1 MRIHT
6 IFLPGTLFIL
16 ALSAS
21 CASPSG
27 DLVSAIKNTGF
38 ECENPT
44 SAREL
49 DEDGTLWRI
58 ACGDARAYLASFEE
72 DGRICV
78 SPIDVG
84 GPAIWVEP
92 ETPLREIERKFQWPL
107 QGTSGLQVLR
117 WSDPTT
123 LLQGKFIDYGGTQ
136 VQRLGNAGVVY
147 YPDGFHLH
155 IGDF

>member
-38 ECENPT
+38 ECDNLT

-78 SPIDVG
+78 SPIDIG
-84 GPAIWVEP
+84 GPAIWVERENP
-92 ETPLREIERKFQWPL
+92 VVAYLETPVREWEPKFQWPPQDT
-107 QGTSGLQVLR
+107 QGLR
-117 WSDPTT
+117 CTA
-123 LLQGKFIDYGGTQ
+123 
-136 VQRLGNAGVVY
+136 VNAG
-147 YPDGFHLH
+147 
-155 IGDF
+155 

>member
-38 ECENPT
+38 ECDNPT

-78 SPIDVG
+78 SPIDLG
-84 GPAIWVEP
+84 SPAIWSERVNP
-92 ETPLREIERKFQWPL
+92 VAYLETPVREIELKFQWPDT
-107 QGTSGLQVLR
+107 QGLR
-117 WSDPTT
+117 CTA
-123 LLQGKFIDYGGTQ
+123 
-136 VQRLGNAGVVY
+136 VNAG
-147 YPDGFHLH
+147 
-155 IGDF
+155 